1 MENIIVIEEKV
12 ILPETP
18 LCEQTVTIPC
28 IKGDKGDK
36 GDPLTYDDLTPEQ
49 IEELQRPAI
58 EAAET
63 ANEAAKKANTAAQS
77 AITATTNANNATSEA
92 ITAASLAN
100 EATDNANSAA
110 LDATN
115 AANRANEAI
124 TSIGTLETQIENKE
138 SKREVA
144 ETTREEAETQR
155 AEAETSRRQKF
166 SQMET
171 TVNSLVEETTEAK
184 NDATKAATNAN
195 EAADKANQ
203 AAESIAYKENGFY
216 ISHAF
221 LEATDLRYIGFK
233 EIKNDKTCYLLT
245 MGRCLKFSLDTYEVF
260 WDIKLEGYGVSWHN
274 AAKQLR
280 VIDDTVYIIC
290 TKYNEKNTGIWLIK
304 LNEEDG
310 TFISEELIPIPVQ
323 YVYSTFKNKEIL
335 ITKDYIYGVDSVN
348 KQILRCSMED
358 KAVEIVDSIDSA
370 VSFPVLGDRW
380 ITLPDGSVKYTL
392 VWVSAK
398 NHIKI
403 VDEDNNLYSI
413 ELAFSNN
420 QQITTSQNVFIHNIN
435 FKTLYINFIK
445 NPYRHSIHLT
455 DGGDNSYS
463 AENIGV
469 RNTYQ
474 NFPNYIEFYRN
485 SMANPDTI
493 VSTNILDVTNQGF
506 YRPITNKT
514 YLFVPNYEE
523 VVLAANLSTSR
534 TGVRRQIEIIN
545 PI

>member
-1 MENIIVIEEKV
+1 MADSDCIIVHEQVVVPDAAVVEEMV
-12 ILPETP
+12 ALPGE
-18 LCEQTVTIPC
+18 
-28 IKGDKGDK
+28 KGDK
-36 GDPLTYDDLTPEQ
+36 GDPFTYDDFTPEQ
-49 IEELQRPAI
+49 IAELQRPATEAAAVANQAAEKANKAATDI
-58 EAAET
+58 EALGDRLTAEEAKRESAESGRASAESDRAEAEVLRETSFSQMQTTLEGLISDTNT
-63 ANEAAKKANTAAQS
+63 ATSNANTAAGN
-77 AITATTNANNATSEA
+77 AENAATEANNSAT
-92 ITAASLAN
+92 LAN
-100 EATDNANSAA
+100 A
-110 LDATN
+110 
-115 AANRANEAI
+115 
-124 TSIGTLETQIENKE
+124 
-138 SKREVA
+138 
-144 ETTREEAETQR
+144 
-155 AEAETSRRQKF
+155 
-166 SQMET
+166 
-171 TVNSLVEETTEAK
+171 
-184 NDATKAATNAN
+184 
-195 EAADKANQ
+195 AADKANQ

-260 WDIKLEGYGVSWHN
+260 WDVKLEDYGVSWHN
-274 AAKQLR
+274 SAEQLR

-290 TKYNEKNTGIWLIK
+290 TKYNDRNTGIWLVK
-304 LNEEDG
+304 LNEENG
-310 TFISEELIPIPVQ
+310 AFISEELIPIPVQ
-323 YVYSTFKNKEIL
+323 YVSSTFKNKEVL

-380 ITLPDGSVKYTL
+380 ITLPDGSVKYAL

-413 ELAFSNN
+413 ELAFSNKA
-420 QQITTSQNVFIHNIN
+420 QITTSQLTYIHNIN
-435 FKTLYINFIK
+435 FKTLYINFIII
-445 NPYRHSIHLT
+445 NNRYVVRLT
-455 DGGDNSYS
+455 NEGNNVFS

-493 VSTNILDVTNQGF
+493 VSTNILSVTNLGF

-514 YLFVPNYEE
+514 YLFVPNYVE

>member
-1 MENIIVIEEKV
+1 MADSNCIIVHEQVVVPDAVVVEEMV
-12 ILPETP
+12 ALPGE
-18 LCEQTVTIPC
+18 
-28 IKGDKGDK
+28 KGDK
-36 GDPLTYDDLTPEQ
+36 GDPFTYDDFTPEQ
-49 IEELQRPAI
+49 IAELQRPAT
-58 EAAET
+58 EAAKV
-63 ANEAAKKANTAAQS
+63 ANEAAEKANKAVTDIKVLGVTLTAEEAKRESAESGRTSAESERAEAEALRETSFSQMQTTLEGLITDTRTATSNANTAAGN
-77 AITATTNANNATSEA
+77 AENAATEANNSAT
-92 ITAASLAN
+92 L
-100 EATDNANSAA
+100 
-110 LDATN
+110 
-115 AANRANEAI
+115 
-124 TSIGTLETQIENKE
+124 
-138 SKREVA
+138 
-144 ETTREEAETQR
+144 
-155 AEAETSRRQKF
+155 
-166 SQMET
+166 
-171 TVNSLVEETTEAK
+171 
-184 NDATKAATNAN
+184 AN

-260 WDIKLEGYGVSWHN
+260 WDVKLEGYGTRWHES
-274 AAKQLR
+274 AEQLR

-323 YVYSTFKNKEIL
+323 YVYSTFKNKEVL

-348 KQILRCSMED
+348 KQILQCSMED
-358 KAVEIVDSIDSA
+358 KAVEIIDSIDPA
-370 VSFPVLGDRW
+370 VDIYTVFGNRW

-413 ELAFSNN
+413 ELTFSNN

-445 NPYRHSIHLT
+445 NPYRYSVHLT

-474 NFPNYIEFYRN
+474 NFPYTTEFYGN
-485 SMANPDTI
+485 SMTTPDTI
-493 VSTNILDVTNQGF
+493 VSTNILSTTNEGF
-506 YRPITNKT
+506 YRPITNKA
-514 YLFVPNYEE
+514 YIFMSNDPDML
-523 VVLAANLSTSR
+523 LAANLSTSR
-534 TGVRRQIEIIN
+534 TGVRCQIEIIN

>member
-1 MENIIVIEEKV
+1 MADSDCIIVHEQVVVPDAAVVEEMV
-12 ILPETP
+12 ALPGE
-18 LCEQTVTIPC
+18 
-28 IKGDKGDK
+28 KGDK
-36 GDPLTYDDLTPEQ
+36 GDPFTYDDFTPEQ
-49 IEELQRPAI
+49 IADLQRPAT
-58 EAAET
+58 EAAAVANQAAENANKATSDIKVLSDRLTAEEAKRESAESGRASAESERAEAEVLRET
-63 ANEAAKKANTAAQS
+63 SFSQMQTTLEGLITDTRTATSNANTAAGN
-77 AITATTNANNATSEA
+77 AENAATEANNSAT
-92 ITAASLAN
+92 LAN
-100 EATDNANSAA
+100 A
-110 LDATN
+110 
-115 AANRANEAI
+115 
-124 TSIGTLETQIENKE
+124 
-138 SKREVA
+138 
-144 ETTREEAETQR
+144 
-155 AEAETSRRQKF
+155 
-166 SQMET
+166 
-171 TVNSLVEETTEAK
+171 
-184 NDATKAATNAN
+184 
-195 EAADKANQ
+195 AADKANQ

-260 WDIKLEGYGVSWHN
+260 WDVKLEDYGVSWHN
-274 AAKQLR
+274 AAEQLR

-290 TKYNEKNTGIWLIK
+290 TKYNDRNTGIWLVK
-304 LNEEDG
+304 LNEENG
-310 TFISEELIPIPVQ
+310 AFISEELIPIPVQ
-323 YVYSTFKNKEIL
+323 YVYSTFKNKEVL

-358 KAVEIVDSIDSA
+358 KVVEIVDSIDPA
-370 VSFPVLGDRW
+370 VGIYTVFGNRW

-445 NPYRHSIHLT
+445 NPYRHSVHLT

-463 AENIGV
+463 AENINV
-469 RNTYQ
+469 RNSYQ
-474 NFPNYIEFYRN
+474 NFPYTTEFYGN
-485 SMANPDTI
+485 SMTTPDTI
-493 VSTNILDVTNQGF
+493 VSTNILSAANEGF

-514 YLFVPNYEE
+514 YIFMSNDPDML
-523 VVLAANLSTSR
+523 LAANLSTSR

>member
-1 MENIIVIEEKV
+1 MK
-12 ILPETP
+12 L
-18 LCEQTVTIPC
+18 L
-28 IKGDKGDK
+28 KKAD
-36 GDPLTYDDLTPEQ
+36 
-49 IEELQRPAI
+49 
-58 EAAET
+58 T
-63 ANEAAKKANTAAQS
+63 ATEKANTAAQS

-124 TSIGTLETQIENKE
+124 ISIGTLETQIENKE

-195 EAADKANQ
+195 AAADKANQ

-260 WDIKLEGYGVSWHN
+260 WDVKLEDYGVSWHN
-274 AAKQLR
+274 AAEQLR

-290 TKYNEKNTGIWLIK
+290 TKYNDRNSGIWLVK

-323 YVYSTFKNKEIL
+323 YVYNTFKNKEVL
-335 ITKDYIYGVDSVN
+335 ITKDYIYGVDRVN

-358 KAVEIVDSIDSA
+358 KVVEIVDSIDSA

-380 ITLPDGSVKYTL
+380 ITLPDGSVKYAL

-413 ELAFSNN
+413 ELAFSNKA
-420 QQITTSQNVFIHNIN
+420 QITTSQDTYLHYIN
-435 FKTLYINFIK
+435 FKTLYISLIK
-445 NPYRHSIHLT
+445 GSNRYSIHLT

-474 NFPNYIEFYRN
+474 NFPNNIEFYRN

-514 YLFVPNYEE
+514 YLFVPNYED

-534 TGVRRQIEIIN
+534 TGVRCQIEIIN

>member
-28 IKGDKGDK
+28 IKGDK

-63 ANEAAKKANTAAQS
+63 ANEAAKKADTATEKANTAAQS

-144 ETTREEAETQR
+144 ETTHEEAETQR

-195 EAADKANQ
+195 AAADKANQ
-203 AAESIAYKENGFY
+203 AAESVDGKYFQDNIFIPFYKCSFTNGHLDTEFAIPINGDLEDLFVISFYNIASSWIKRVKKGNTIWEIKQN
-216 ISHAF
+216 I
-221 LEATDLRYIGFK
+221 YIGR
-233 EIKNDKTCYLLT
+233 EYRHTINNDVLFY
-245 MGRCLKFSLDTYEVF
+245 
-260 WDIKLEGYGVSWHN
+260 EGYAFVRGRITGL
-274 AAKQLR
+274 AK
-280 VIDDTVYIIC
+280 ID
-290 TKYNEKNTGIWLIK
+290 
-304 LNEEDG
+304 LNDG
-310 TFISEELIPIPVQ
+310 SLEF
-323 YVYSTFKNKEIL
+323 NKEV
-335 ITKDYIYGVDSVN
+335 ITEY
-348 KQILRCSMED
+348 
-358 KAVEIVDSIDSA
+358 
-370 VSFPVLGDRW
+370 
-380 ITLPDGSVKYTL
+380 
-392 VWVSAK
+392 
-398 NHIKI
+398 
-403 VDEDNNLYSI
+403 
-413 ELAFSNN
+413 
-420 QQITTSQNVFIHNIN
+420 
-435 FKTLYINFIK
+435 
-445 NPYRHSIHLT
+445 
-455 DGGDNSYS
+455 
-463 AENIGV
+463 ENISLY
-469 RNTYQ
+469 N
-474 NFPNYIEFYRN
+474 NYIVATGEKKNFNYRT
-485 SMANPDTI
+485 DQFFCI
-493 VSTNILDVTNQGF
+493 
-506 YRPITNKT
+506 
-514 YLFVPNYEE
+514 
-523 VVLAANLSTSR
+523 
-534 TGVRRQIEIIN
+534 
-545 PI
+545 

>member
-1 MENIIVIEEKV
+1 MADSDCIIVHEQVVVPDAVVVEEMV
-12 ILPETP
+12 ALPGE
-18 LCEQTVTIPC
+18 
-28 IKGDKGDK
+28 KGDK
-36 GDPLTYDDLTPEQ
+36 GDPFTYDDFTPEQ
-49 IEELQRPAI
+49 IADLQRPAT
-58 EAAET
+58 EAAKV
-63 ANEAAKKANTAAQS
+63 ANEAAENANKATSDIKALGVKLTAEEAKRESAESSRASAESERAEAEFQRETSFSQMQTTLEGLISDTNTATSNANTAAGK
-77 AITATTNANNATSEA
+77 AENAATEANNSAT
-92 ITAASLAN
+92 L
-100 EATDNANSAA
+100 
-110 LDATN
+110 
-115 AANRANEAI
+115 
-124 TSIGTLETQIENKE
+124 
-138 SKREVA
+138 
-144 ETTREEAETQR
+144 
-155 AEAETSRRQKF
+155 
-166 SQMET
+166 
-171 TVNSLVEETTEAK
+171 
-184 NDATKAATNAN
+184 AN

-274 AAKQLR
+274 AAEQLR

-323 YVYSTFKNKEIL
+323 YVYSTFKNKEVL

-403 VDEDNNLYSI
+403 VDEDNNMYSI
-413 ELAFSNN
+413 ELAFSNDT
-420 QQITTSQNVFIHNIN
+420 QITTSQNTYIHNIN

-445 NPYRHSIHLT
+445 SPYRHSVHLT

-469 RNTYQ
+469 RNSYQ
-474 NFPNYIEFYRN
+474 NFPYTTEFYGN
-485 SMANPDTI
+485 SMTTPDTI
-493 VSTNILDVTNQGF
+493 VSTNILSATNEGF
-506 YRPITNKT
+506 YRPITNNA
-514 YLFVPNYEE
+514 YIFMSNDPDML
-523 VVLAANLSTSR
+523 LAANLSTSR

>member
-1 MENIIVIEEKV
+1 MKEDCFITHQRMIIPEIPSSKEEAV
-12 ILPETP
+12 
-18 LCEQTVTIPC
+18 IPC
-28 IKGDKGDK
+28 MKC
-36 GDPLTYDDLTPEQ
+36 TFEDLTPEQ
-49 IEELQRPAI
+49 IEQIQKPALD
-58 EAAET
+58 
-63 ANEAAKKANTAAQS
+63 AAKSANDAATKANSAAQS
-77 AITATTNANNATSEA
+77 ANDAAAEANNAAT
-92 ITAASLAN
+92 LAN
-100 EATDNANSAA
+100 A
-110 LDATN
+110 
-115 AANRANEAI
+115 
-124 TSIGTLETQIENKE
+124 
-138 SKREVA
+138 
-144 ETTREEAETQR
+144 
-155 AEAETSRRQKF
+155 
-166 SQMET
+166 
-171 TVNSLVEETTEAK
+171 
-184 NDATKAATNAN
+184 
-195 EAADKANQ
+195 AADKANQ

-260 WDIKLEGYGVSWHN
+260 WDVKLEDYGVSWHN
-274 AAKQLR
+274 SAEQLR

-290 TKYNEKNTGIWLIK
+290 TKYNDRNTGIWLVK
-304 LNEEDG
+304 LNEENG
-310 TFISEELIPIPVQ
+310 AFISEELIPIPVQ
-323 YVYSTFKNKEIL
+323 YVYSTFKNKEVL

-358 KAVEIVDSIDSA
+358 KVVEIVDSIDPA
-370 VSFPVLGDRW
+370 VGIYTVFGNRW
-380 ITLPDGSVKYTL
+380 ITLPDGSVKKYTL

-413 ELAFSNN
+413 ELAFSNKA
-420 QQITTSQNVFIHNIN
+420 QITTSQDTYLHYIN
-435 FKTLYINFIK
+435 FKTLYISLIK
-445 NPYRHSIHLT
+445 GSNRYSIHLT

-469 RNTYQ
+469 RNTYK
-474 NFPNYIEFYRN
+474 NFPYTTEFYGN
-485 SMANPDTI
+485 SMTVPDII
-493 VSTNILDVTNQGF
+493 VSTNILSATIEGF

-514 YLFVPNYEE
+514 YLFVPNYED

>member
-1 MENIIVIEEKV
+1 MADSDCIIVHEQVVVPDAAVVEEMV
-12 ILPETP
+12 ALPGE
-18 LCEQTVTIPC
+18 
-28 IKGDKGDK
+28 KGDK
-36 GDPLTYDDLTPEQ
+36 GDPFTYDDFTPEQ
-49 IEELQRPAI
+49 IADLQRPAT
-58 EAAET
+58 EAAAVANQAAENANKATSDIKVLSDRLTAEEAKRESAESGRASAESERAEAEVLRET
-63 ANEAAKKANTAAQS
+63 SFSQMQTTLEGLITDTRTATSNANTAAGN
-77 AITATTNANNATSEA
+77 AENAATEANNSAT
-92 ITAASLAN
+92 LAN
-100 EATDNANSAA
+100 A
-110 LDATN
+110 
-115 AANRANEAI
+115 
-124 TSIGTLETQIENKE
+124 
-138 SKREVA
+138 
-144 ETTREEAETQR
+144 
-155 AEAETSRRQKF
+155 
-166 SQMET
+166 
-171 TVNSLVEETTEAK
+171 
-184 NDATKAATNAN
+184 
-195 EAADKANQ
+195 AADKANQ

-260 WDIKLEGYGVSWHN
+260 WDVKLEDYGVSWHN
-274 AAKQLR
+274 SAEQLR

-290 TKYNEKNTGIWLIK
+290 TKYNDRNTGIWLVK
-304 LNEEDG
+304 LNEENG
-310 TFISEELIPIPVQ
+310 AFISEELIPIPVQ
-323 YVYSTFKNKEIL
+323 YVYSTFKNKEVL
-335 ITKDYIYGVDSVN
+335 ITKDYIYGVDRVN

-380 ITLPDGSVKYTL
+380 ITLPDGSVKYAL

-413 ELAFSNN
+413 ELAFSNKA
-420 QQITTSQNVFIHNIN
+420 QITTSQDTYLHYIN
-435 FKTLYINFIK
+435 FKTLYISLIK
-445 NPYRHSIHLT
+445 GSNRYSIHLT

-469 RNTYQ
+469 RNSYQ
-474 NFPNYIEFYRN
+474 NFPYYIEFYRN

>member
-1 MENIIVIEEKV
+1 MADSDCIIVHEQVVVPDAAVVEEMV
-12 ILPETP
+12 ALPGE
-18 LCEQTVTIPC
+18 
-28 IKGDKGDK
+28 KGDK
-36 GDPLTYDDLTPEQ
+36 GDPFTYDDFTPEQ
-49 IEELQRPAI
+49 IAELQRPATEAAAVANQAAEKANKAATDI
-58 EAAET
+58 EALGDRLTAEEAKRESAESGRASAESDRAEAEVLRETSFSQMQTTLEGLISDTNT
-63 ANEAAKKANTAAQS
+63 ATSNANTAAGN
-77 AITATTNANNATSEA
+77 AENAATEANNSAT
-92 ITAASLAN
+92 LAN
-100 EATDNANSAA
+100 A
-110 LDATN
+110 
-115 AANRANEAI
+115 
-124 TSIGTLETQIENKE
+124 
-138 SKREVA
+138 
-144 ETTREEAETQR
+144 
-155 AEAETSRRQKF
+155 
-166 SQMET
+166 
-171 TVNSLVEETTEAK
+171 
-184 NDATKAATNAN
+184 
-195 EAADKANQ
+195 AADKANQ

-260 WDIKLEGYGVSWHN
+260 WDVKLEDYGVSWHN
-274 AAKQLR
+274 SAEQLR

-290 TKYNEKNTGIWLIK
+290 TKYNDRNTGIWLVK
-304 LNEEDG
+304 LNEENG
-310 TFISEELIPIPVQ
+310 AFISEELIPIPVL
-323 YVYSTFKNKEIL
+323 YVSSTFKNKEVL

-380 ITLPDGSVKYTL
+380 ITLPDGSVKYAL

-413 ELAFSNN
+413 ELAFSNKA
-420 QQITTSQNVFIHNIN
+420 QITTSQLTYIHNIN
-435 FKTLYINFIK
+435 FKTLYINFIII
-445 NPYRHSIHLT
+445 NNRYVVRLT
-455 DGGDNSYS
+455 NEGNNVFS

-493 VSTNILDVTNQGF
+493 VSTNILSVTNQGF

>member
-1 MENIIVIEEKV
+1 MADSDCIIVHEQVVVPDAVVVEEMV
-12 ILPETP
+12 ALPGE
-18 LCEQTVTIPC
+18 
-28 IKGDKGDK
+28 KGDK
-36 GDPLTYDDLTPEQ
+36 GDPFTYDDFTPEQ
-49 IEELQRPAI
+49 IADLQRPAT
-58 EAAET
+58 EAAKV
-63 ANEAAKKANTAAQS
+63 ANEAAENANKATSDIKALGVKLTAEEAKRESAESSRASAESERAEAEFQRETSFSQMQTTLEGLISDTNTATSNANTAAGK
-77 AITATTNANNATSEA
+77 AENAATEANNSAT
-92 ITAASLAN
+92 L
-100 EATDNANSAA
+100 
-110 LDATN
+110 
-115 AANRANEAI
+115 
-124 TSIGTLETQIENKE
+124 
-138 SKREVA
+138 
-144 ETTREEAETQR
+144 
-155 AEAETSRRQKF
+155 
-166 SQMET
+166 
-171 TVNSLVEETTEAK
+171 
-184 NDATKAATNAN
+184 AN

-274 AAKQLR
+274 EAEQLR

-323 YVYSTFKNKEIL
+323 YVYSTFKNKEVL

-348 KQILRCSMED
+348 NQILRCSMED

-445 NPYRHSIHLT
+445 NPYRYSVHLT

-474 NFPNYIEFYRN
+474 NFPYTTEFYGN
-485 SMANPDTI
+485 SMTTPDTI
-493 VSTNILDVTNQGF
+493 VSTNILSTTNEGF
-506 YRPITNKT
+506 YRPITNKA
-514 YLFVPNYEE
+514 YIFMSNDPDML
-523 VVLAANLSTSR
+523 LAANLSTSR
-534 TGVRRQIEIIN
+534 TGVRCQIEIIN

>member
-1 MENIIVIEEKV
+1 MADSDCIIVHEQVVVPDAAVVEEMV
-12 ILPETP
+12 ALPGE
-18 LCEQTVTIPC
+18 
-28 IKGDKGDK
+28 K
-36 GDPLTYDDLTPEQ
+36 GDPFTYDDFTPEQ
-49 IEELQRPAI
+49 IADLQRPAT
-58 EAAET
+58 EAAAVANQAAENANKATSDIKALGVKLT
-63 ANEAAKKANTAAQS
+63 AEEAKRESAESSRASAESERAEAEALRESSFSQMQTTLEGLITDTRTATSNANTAAGN
-77 AITATTNANNATSEA
+77 AENAATAANNSAT
-92 ITAASLAN
+92 L
-100 EATDNANSAA
+100 
-110 LDATN
+110 
-115 AANRANEAI
+115 
-124 TSIGTLETQIENKE
+124 
-138 SKREVA
+138 
-144 ETTREEAETQR
+144 
-155 AEAETSRRQKF
+155 
-166 SQMET
+166 
-171 TVNSLVEETTEAK
+171 
-184 NDATKAATNAN
+184 AN

-260 WDIKLEGYGVSWHN
+260 WDVKLEDYGVSWHN
-274 AAKQLR
+274 SAEQLR

-290 TKYNEKNTGIWLIK
+290 TKYNDRNTGIWLVK
-304 LNEEDG
+304 LNEENG
-310 TFISEELIPIPVQ
+310 AFISEELIPIPVQ
-323 YVYSTFKNKEIL
+323 YVYSTFKNKEVL

-380 ITLPDGSVKYTL
+380 ITLPDGSVKYAL
-392 VWVSAK
+392 VWFSAK

-445 NPYRHSIHLT
+445 NPYRYSVHLT

-474 NFPNYIEFYRN
+474 NFPYTTEFYGN
-485 SMANPDTI
+485 SMTTPDTI
-493 VSTNILDVTNQGF
+493 VSTNILSTTNEGF
-506 YRPITNKT
+506 YRPITNKA
-514 YLFVPNYEE
+514 YIFMSNDPDML
-523 VVLAANLSTSR
+523 LAANLSTSR
-534 TGVRRQIEIIN
+534 TGMRRQIEIIN

>member
-36 GDPLTYDDLTPEQ
+36 GDPFTYEDFTPKQ
-49 IEELQRPAI
+49 IKELQKP
-58 EAAET
+58 
-63 ANEAAKKANTAAQS
+63 
-77 AITATTNANNATSEA
+77 
-92 ITAASLAN
+92 
-100 EATDNANSAA
+100 
-110 LDATN
+110 ATN
-115 AANRANEAI
+115 AGAVALAAANKAN
-124 TSIGTLETQIENKE
+124 
-138 SKREVA
+138 VA
-144 ETTREEAETQR
+144 AG
-155 AEAETSRRQKF
+155 
-166 SQMET
+166 
-171 TVNSLVEETTEAK
+171 
-184 NDATKAATNAN
+184 
-195 EAADKANQ
+195 KANQ

-245 MGRCLKFSLDTYEVF
+245 MGRCLKFSLDTYKVF
-260 WDIKLEGYGVSWHN
+260 WDVKLEDYGVSWHN
-274 AAKQLR
+274 AAEQLR

-290 TKYNEKNTGIWLIK
+290 TKYNDRNTGIWLVK
-304 LNEEDG
+304 LNEENG
-310 TFISEELIPIPVQ
+310 AFISEELIPIPVQ
-323 YVYSTFKNKEIL
+323 YVYSTFKNKEVL

-358 KAVEIVDSIDSA
+358 KVVEIVDSIDPA
-370 VSFPVLGDRW
+370 VGIYTVFGNRW

-445 NPYRHSIHLT
+445 NPYRHSVPLT

-463 AENIGV
+463 AENINV
-469 RNTYQ
+469 RNSYQ
-474 NFPNYIEFYRN
+474 NFPYTTEFYGN
-485 SMANPDTI
+485 SMTTPDTI
-493 VSTNILDVTNQGF
+493 VSTNILSATNEGF
-506 YRPITNKT
+506 YRPITNKA
-514 YLFVPNYEE
+514 YIFMSNDPDML
-523 VVLAANLSTSR
+523 LAANLSTSR
-534 TGVRRQIEIIN
+534 TGIRHQIEIIN